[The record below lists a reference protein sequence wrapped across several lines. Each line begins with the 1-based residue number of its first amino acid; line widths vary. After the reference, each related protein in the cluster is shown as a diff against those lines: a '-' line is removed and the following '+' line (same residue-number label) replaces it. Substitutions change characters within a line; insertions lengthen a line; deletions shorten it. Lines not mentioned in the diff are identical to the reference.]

1 MLTMNKSYL
10 QKGLYAA
17 VFTVASVQ
25 TQAAGPVDFSNL
37 VEQVSPAVVSV
48 NVVKKLSQEELL
60 QQQVPEI
67 LRRFF
72 GNQVVIPQQKMP
84 QEKTGYGSAFFI
96 SKDGYLLT
104 NHHVV
109 EDASKVTIVLN
120 DRREIDATVVGSD
133 ERTDVALL
141 KVKGSNF
148 PELRTGNVDRLRVG
162 EPVLAIGSPF
172 GFDYSASAGI
182 VSAKMRNMMGE
193 TSVPFIQTDVAL
205 NPGNSGGPLFN
216 QSGEVV
222 GVNSRIFSGTGGYM
236 GLSFSI
242 PIDVAMD
249 VADQLKKNGKVT
261 RAYLGVMLQD
271 IDRNLAESYNLS
283 KPEGSL
289 ITQVAPNSPAAKAGF
304 KVGDVILK
312 FNGTPISR
320 TGELLNYL
328 NRTGPNQSIQLEVLR
343 DDKRQNISATLITA
357 PDDTPAKAEIAP
369 VKKGPVIGVSIRNL
383 TADEL
388 KQLSVKGGVLIQD
401 VRASGIAAQAR
412 IQPGDVVTQVNN
424 KAVNNAED
432 FVKVIS
438 ELKNGSIARVSLIRQ
453 GQRAIV
459 GMRIQ

>member
-1 MLTMNKSYL
+1 MKNRYV
-10 QKGLYAA
+10 QKGIYAA
-17 VFTVASVQ
+17 VFTMAAVQ
-25 TQAAGPVDFSNL
+25 TQAATPVDFSNL

-48 NVVKKLSQEELL
+48 NVVKKMTEQELL

-67 LRRFF
+67 LKRFF
-72 GNQVVIPQQKMP
+72 GNRVIIPQQQAP

-109 EDASKVTIVLN
+109 EDASKVTIMLN

-141 KVKGSNF
+141 KVNGSNF

-216 QSGEVV
+216 QNGEVV

-249 VADQLKKNGKVT
+249 VAEQLKKNGKVT
-261 RAYLGVMLQD
+261 RSYLGIMLQD
-271 IDRNLAESYNLS
+271 IDRTLAESYHLS
-283 KPEGSL
+283 KPEGAL
-289 ITQVAPNSPAAKAGF
+289 VTQVAPNSPAAKAGF
-304 KVGDVILK
+304 KSGDVILK
-312 FNGTPISR
+312 YNGSPISR
-320 TGELLNYL
+320 TSDLLNYL
-328 NRTGPNQSIQLEVLR
+328 NRTTPNQNIQLQVLR
-343 DDKRQNISATLITA
+343 DDKIRNISATVTTA
-357 PDDTPAKAEIAP
+357 PDDTPAKVEQTAEQ
-369 VKKGPVIGVSIRNL
+369 KGPVIGVSIRNL
-383 TADEL
+383 TAAEQT
-388 KQLSVKGGVLIQD
+388 QLNIKGGILVEE
-401 VRASGIAAQAR
+401 VKRGGIAAQSRMAA
-412 IQPGDVVTQVNN
+412 GDIITQINN
-424 KAVNNAED
+424 KTILNSND
-432 FVKVIS
+432 FIKSVS
-438 ELKNGSIARVSLIRQ
+438 ELKKGSIARVSVIRQ
-453 GQRAIV
+453 DQRAIL
-459 GMRIQ
+459 GMRIE

>member
-1 MLTMNKSYL
+1 MKNRYV
-10 QKGLYAA
+10 QKGIYAA
-17 VFTVASVQ
+17 VFTMVAVQ
-25 TQAAGPVDFSNL
+25 TQAASSVDFSNL

-48 NVVKKLSQEELL
+48 NVVKKMTQEELL

-72 GNQVVIPQQKMP
+72 GNQVIIPQQQAP
-84 QEKTGYGSAFFI
+84 QEKTAYGSAFFI

-109 EDASKVTIVLN
+109 EDASKVTIRLN

-216 QSGEVV
+216 QNGEVV

-261 RAYLGVMLQD
+261 RSYLGVMLQD
-271 IDRNLAESYNLS
+271 IDRNLAESYNLP

-289 ITQVAPNSPAAKAGF
+289 VTQVTPNSPAAKAGF
-304 KVGDVILK
+304 KSGDVILK
-312 FNGTPISR
+312 FNGSAISR
-320 TGELLNYL
+320 TSDLLNYL
-328 NRTGPNQSIQLEVLR
+328 NRTVPNQVIQLQVLR
-343 DDKRQNISATLITA
+343 DDKVRNISATLTTA
-357 PDDTPAKAEIAP
+357 PDDTPAKVEQTAQQ
-369 VKKGPVIGVSIRNL
+369 KGPVLGVTIRNL
-383 TADEL
+383 TANEQS
-388 KQLSVKGGVLIQD
+388 QLDVKGGILVQEVKLG
-401 VRASGIAAQAR
+401 GIAAQSRMIA
-412 IQPGDVVTQVNN
+412 GDIITQINN
-424 KAVNNAED
+424 KTILNSDD
-432 FVKVIS
+432 FIQSVA
-438 ELKNGSIARVSLIRQ
+438 ELKKGSIARVSIIRQ
-453 GQRAIV
+453 NQHAML
-459 GMRIQ
+459 GMRIE